1 MKGES
6 MQFTKKERERID
18 SLLEEGREIQRQN
31 GNRLYTDE
39 EVWGEILGEYYYKE
53 IPYKIL

>member
-1 MKGES
+1 